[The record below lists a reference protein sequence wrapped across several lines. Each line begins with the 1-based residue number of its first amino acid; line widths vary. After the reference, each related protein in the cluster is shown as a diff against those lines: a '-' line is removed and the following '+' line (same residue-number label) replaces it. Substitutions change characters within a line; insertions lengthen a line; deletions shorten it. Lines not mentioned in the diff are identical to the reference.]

1 MAGMALVLLILFIVI
16 MLTGIPVGFGMG
28 ALTVISFLMLGGDL
42 SMIPQKLFAGIDTYT
57 YVCILLFILS
67 ADIMSVGGITKSIVV
82 FCEKVVGHIKGGLA
96 HVNVLA
102 SMLFAGLS
110 GSAAADAAGLGPI
123 EIEMMNEGGYD
134 KEFSTSVTAAS
145 AIIGPI
151 IPPSNIMIV
160 FAGCVGTV
168 SVGKMFLAG
177 AIPGILLGLSYMI
190 LCYYISIKKNYPCRE
205 KRAPLGEIGR
215 SAVDTLPALFL
226 PVLIMGS
233 IITGIC
239 TATESSALA
248 VVYSVIVAVLRRQL
262 TVRSFC
268 RACIRSAKAAA
279 NVLFIIA
286 IATAM
291 AWAITTLGVAQAL
304 TSFCVTYISNKY
316 VFLLF
321 MNILLLLVGMLLDA
335 SPALLLMVPILWP
348 VANAMGIDV
357 IHFGVIVC
365 FNLMVGTLTPPVGMM
380 LFITSNVGKVK
391 LSVLYRTILP
401 FVAAAVLVLMLITYV
416 PVFTTWLPN
425 LLMP

>member
-1 MAGMALVLLILFIVI
+1 MAGMALVLLILFIII

-177 AIPGILLGLSYMI
+177 AIPGILLGAAYMV
-190 LCYYISIKKNYPCRE
+190 LCYCISVRENYPCRE
-205 KRAPLGEIGR
+205 KRASWKEIGK

-248 VVYSVIVAVLRRQL
+248 VVYSVIVAVLRKQL

-291 AWAITTLGVAQAL
+291 AWAVTTLGVAQAL

-316 VFLLF
+316 AFLLF
-321 MNILLLLVGMLLDA
+321 MNVLLLLVGMLLDA

>member
-1 MAGMALVLLILFIVI
+1 
-16 MLTGIPVGFGMG
+16 
-28 ALTVISFLMLGGDL
+28 
-42 SMIPQKLFAGIDTYT
+42 
-57 YVCILLFILS
+57 
-67 ADIMSVGGITKSIVV
+67 
-82 FCEKVVGHIKGGLA
+82 
-96 HVNVLA
+96 
-102 SMLFAGLS
+102 
-110 GSAAADAAGLGPI
+110 
-123 EIEMMNEGGYD
+123 MNEGGYD

-177 AIPGILLGLSYMI
+177 AIPGILLGAAYMV
-190 LCYYISIKKNYPCRE
+190 LCYCISVRENYPCRE
-205 KRAPLGEIGR
+205 KRAPWKEIGK

-248 VVYSVIVAVLRRQL
+248 VVYSVIVAVLRKQL

-291 AWAITTLGVAQAL
+291 AWAVTTLGVAQAL

-321 MNILLLLVGMLLDA
+321 MNVLLLLVGMLLDA

>member
-1 MAGMALVLLILFIVI
+1 MAGMALVLLILFIII

-177 AIPGILLGLSYMI
+177 AIPGILLGAAYMV
-190 LCYYISIKKNYPCRE
+190 LCYCISVRENYPCRE
-205 KRAPLGEIGR
+205 KRAPWKEIGK

-248 VVYSVIVAVLRRQL
+248 VVYSVIVAVLRKQL

-291 AWAITTLGVAQAL
+291 AWAVTTLGVAQAL

-316 VFLLF
+316 AFLLF
-321 MNILLLLVGMLLDA
+321 MNVLLLLVGMLLDA

>member
-1 MAGMALVLLILFIVI
+1 MALMALLLLAIFITI
-16 MLTGIPVGFGMG
+16 MLLGIPVGYGMG
-28 ALTVISFLMLGGDL
+28 ALTVISFLLLGGDL
-42 SMIPQKLFAGIDTYT
+42 SMIPQKMFSGIDTYT
-57 YVCILLFILS
+57 YVCILLYILS
-67 ADIMSVGGITKSIVV
+67 ADIMSVGGITRAIVT
-82 FCEKVVGHIKGGLA
+82 FCDKLVGHVKGGLA
-96 HVNVLA
+96 HVNVLG

-110 GSAAADAAGLGPI
+110 GSAAADAAGLGPV
-123 EIEMMNEGGYD
+123 EIQLMTEGGYD
-134 KEFSTSVTAAS
+134 REFSSTVTAAS

-151 IPPSNIMIV
+151 IPPSNIMII

-177 AIPGILLGLSYMI
+177 AIPGILLGIAYMI
-190 LCYYISIKKNYPCRE
+190 LCYFISIKRNYPCRQ
-205 KRAPLGEIGR
+205 KRASLREIAR
-215 SAVDTLPALFL
+215 ATYQTLPALFL
-226 PVLIMGS
+226 PILIMGS
-233 IITGIC
+233 IISGVC

-248 VVYSVIVAVLRRQL
+248 VAYSTIVAVCKKQL
-262 TVRSFC
+262 TLKSFC

-304 TSFCVTYISNKY
+304 TSFCMQYINNRIL
-316 VFLLF
+316 FLLF
-321 MNILLLLVGMLLDA
+321 VNVLLLIIGMLLDA

-380 LFITSNVGKVK
+380 LFIVSNVGKVK
-391 LSVLYRTILP
+391 LSVLYRSILP
-401 FVAAAVLVLMLITYV
+401 FCCVAIIVLLLITYI
-416 PVFTTWLPN
+416 PPLTTWLPN

>member
-1 MAGMALVLLILFIVI
+1 MAYMALLLLILFIGI
-16 MLTGIPVGFGMG
+16 MLMGIPVGFGMG
-28 ALTVISFLMLGGDL
+28 ALTVIAFLILGGDL
-42 SMIPQKLFAGIDTYT
+42 SMIPQKMFAGIDTYT

-67 ADIMSVGGITKSIVV
+67 ADIMSVGGITRAIVI
-82 FCEKVVGHIKGGLA
+82 FCEKLVGHIRGGLA

-123 EIEMMNEGGYD
+123 EIQMMTEGGYD
-134 KEFSTSVTAAS
+134 REFSSSVTAAS

-151 IPPSNIMIV
+151 IPPSNIMIIY
-160 FAGCVGTV
+160 AGCVGTV

-177 AIPGILLGLSYMI
+177 AIPGILLGIAYMI
-190 LCYYISIKKNYPCRE
+190 FCYYISIKRNYPCRE
-205 KRAPLGEIGR
+205 KRAPAREILK
-215 SAVDTLPALFL
+215 ATWETLPALLL
-226 PVLIMGS
+226 PIIIMGS
-233 IITGIC
+233 IISGIC
-239 TATESSALA
+239 TATESSAIA
-248 VVYSVIVAVLRRQL
+248 VIYSTIVAVCRRQL
-262 TVRSFC
+262 TFKSFY

-304 TSFCVTYISNKY
+304 TSFCVAYINNEY

-321 MNILLLLVGMLLDA
+321 VNVLLLLIGMLLDA

-348 VANAMGIDV
+348 VANAFGIDA
-357 IHFGVIVC
+357 IHFGVMVC

-380 LFITSNVGKVK
+380 LFIVSNVGKVK

-401 FVAAAVLVLMLITYV
+401 FCAVAIFVLFLITYI
-416 PVFTTWLPN
+416 PSLTTWLPSV
-425 LLMP
+425 LMP

>member
-1 MAGMALVLLILFIVI
+1 MAGMALVLLILFIII

-177 AIPGILLGLSYMI
+177 AIPGILLG
-190 LCYYISIKKNYPCRE
+190 
-205 KRAPLGEIGR
+205 
-215 SAVDTLPALFL
+215 
-226 PVLIMGS
+226 
-233 IITGIC
+233 
-239 TATESSALA
+239 
-248 VVYSVIVAVLRRQL
+248 
-262 TVRSFC
+262 
-268 RACIRSAKAAA
+268 AA
-279 NVLFIIA
+279 
-286 IATAM
+286 
-291 AWAITTLGVAQAL
+291 
-304 TSFCVTYISNKY
+304 
-316 VFLLF
+316 
-321 MNILLLLVGMLLDA
+321 
-335 SPALLLMVPILWP
+335 
-348 VANAMGIDV
+348 
-357 IHFGVIVC
+357 
-365 FNLMVGTLTPPVGMM
+365 
-380 LFITSNVGKVK
+380 
-391 LSVLYRTILP
+391 
-401 FVAAAVLVLMLITYV
+401 
-416 PVFTTWLPN
+416 
-425 LLMP
+425 

>member
-1 MAGMALVLLILFIVI
+1 MAGMALVLLILFIII

-177 AIPGILLGLSYMI
+177 AIPGILLGAAYMV
-190 LCYYISIKKNYPCRE
+190 LCYCISVRENYPCRE
-205 KRAPLGEIGR
+205 KRAPWKEIGK

-248 VVYSVIVAVLRRQL
+248 VVYSVIVAVLRKQL

-291 AWAITTLGVAQAL
+291 AWAVTTLGVAQAL

-321 MNILLLLVGMLLDA
+321 MNVLLLLVGMLLDA

>member
-1 MAGMALVLLILFIVI
+1 MAGMALVLLILFIII

-177 AIPGILLGLSYMI
+177 AIPGILLGAAYMV
-190 LCYYISIKKNYPCRE
+190 LCYCISVRENYPCRE
-205 KRAPLGEIGR
+205 KRAPWKEIGK

-248 VVYSVIVAVLRRQL
+248 VVYSVIVAV
-262 TVRSFC
+262 FE
-268 RACIRSAKAAA
+268 KAADGSFFLQGVYPFCQGGSKCA
-279 NVLFIIA
+279 VYYCHSDCHG
-286 IATAM
+286 
-291 AWAITTLGVAQAL
+291 LGRHHTGGL
-304 TSFCVTYISNKY
+304 
-316 VFLLF
+316 
-321 MNILLLLVGMLLDA
+321 
-335 SPALLLMVPILWP
+335 
-348 VANAMGIDV
+348 
-357 IHFGVIVC
+357 H
-365 FNLMVGTLTPPVGMM
+365 
-380 LFITSNVGKVK
+380 
-391 LSVLYRTILP
+391 RH
-401 FVAAAVLVLMLITYV
+401 
-416 PVFTTWLPN
+416 
-425 LLMP
+425 

>member
-1 MAGMALVLLILFIVI
+1 MASMALILLLIFLVI
-16 MLTGIPVGFGMG
+16 MLLGIPVGFGMG
-28 ALTVISFLMLGGDL
+28 ALTVIAFALLGGDL
-42 SMIPQKLFAGIDTYT
+42 SMIPQKMFAGIDTYT

-67 ADIMSVGGITKSIVV
+67 ADIMSVGGITKAIVI
-82 FCEKVVGHIKGGLA
+82 FCEKLVGHIRGGLA

-123 EIEMMNEGGYD
+123 EIQMMTEGGYD
-134 KEFSTSVTAAS
+134 KEFSSSVTAAS

-151 IPPSNIMIV
+151 IPPSNIMIIY
-160 FAGCVGTV
+160 AGCIGTV

-177 AIPGILLGLSYMI
+177 AIPGILLGIAYM
-190 LCYYISIKKNYPCRE
+190 LFCYFISLKRAYPYRE
-205 KRAPLGEIGR
+205 KRASAKEIA
-215 SAVDTLPALFL
+215 SATWQTLPALLL
-226 PVLIMGS
+226 PIIIMGS
-233 IITGIC
+233 ITTGIC
-239 TATESSALA
+239 TATESSAIA
-248 VVYSVIVAVLRRQL
+248 VMYSTIVALCKKQL
-262 TVRSFC
+262 TFKSFC

-304 TSFCVTYISNKY
+304 TSFCVSYINNKI

-321 MNILLLLVGMLLDA
+321 VNVLLLLIGMLLDA

-348 VANAMGIDV
+348 VAKTFGISD
-357 IHFGVIVC
+357 IHFGVMVC

-380 LFITSNVGKVK
+380 LFIISNVGKVK
-391 LSVLYRTILP
+391 LSVLYKTILP
-401 FVAAAVLVLMLITYV
+401 FCAVAIIVLLLITYV
-416 PVFTTWLPN
+416 PSLTTWLPSV
-425 LLMP
+425 LMP

>member
-1 MAGMALVLLILFIVI
+1 MAGMALVLLILFIII

-28 ALTVISFLMLGGDL
+28 ALTEISFLMLGGDL

-177 AIPGILLGLSYMI
+177 AIPGILLGAAYMV
-190 LCYYISIKKNYPCRE
+190 LCYCISVRENYPCRE
-205 KRAPLGEIGR
+205 KRAPWKEIGK

-248 VVYSVIVAVLRRQL
+248 VVYSVIVAVLRKQL

-291 AWAITTLGVAQAL
+291 AWAVTTLGVAQAL

-321 MNILLLLVGMLLDA
+321 MNVLLLLVGMLLDA